1 MARKR
6 KSGTGTIRQRK
17 DGRWEGRAVVGYD
30 DKGLPKTKNVLAK
43 TKHECQEKLTKL
55 METVGSAKSEKIC
68 ADMPFG
74 EWMDFWYQTYIKS
87 GLRPATQSTYESTIY
102 QHIIPQLGK
111 ILLCQLT
118 QKDLQQFY
126 AHLKKEGRLVR
137 TEQFG
142 KGLSDRMVRMCHAKC
157 RAALDQ
163 AVQENLIRTNPAV
176 GCKLPPKRSREM
188 QVLSRQELQRF
199 LMQAKADGYFEL
211 FLLDLSTGLRRGE
224 LLALQWSDLDLDT
237 GTLSVTKQVYEV
249 NGKMQ
254 LSVPKT
260 KASIRKLV
268 LPPAVVEVFREYR
281 KTAKSRW
288 LFPSPKNLDMPLTPG
303 SMLRRLHIILE
314 RAGCKQI
321 RFHDL
326 RHTFATMAL
335 ENGMDIKTLSAM
347 LGHVSA
353 ATTLDIYTHITGDM
367 LSEAAAKI
375 DRGLGNEVTED
386 SSETNPLTDFQPVMR
401 RTRKPGTGCI
411 TELNDHLFEGRYSPT
426 WPDGTKHSK
435 CVYAHTREECE
446 EKLKVLIQQLN
457 AERKAILD
465 RLRGIPSPEKLT
477 KKQRQIWEYMRLCPD
492 ETNYSTIAKG
502 AKVTRH
508 TVAKHYEMIQ
518 KMLGIQKTA
527 PHPLL
532 DCQTVPQI
540 GRAHV

>member
-87 GLRPATQSTYESTIY
+87 GLRPATQNTYESTIY

-111 ILLCQLT
+111 IPLCQLT

-176 GCKLPPKRSREM
+176 GCKLPPKRSPEM

-199 LMQAKADGYFEL
+199 LIQAKADGYFEL

-237 GTLSVTKQVYEV
+237 GTLDVYKRQVF
-249 NGKMQ
+249 
-254 LSVPKT
+254 S
-260 KASIRKLV
+260 
-268 LPPAVVEVFREYR
+268 
-281 KTAKSRW
+281 
-288 LFPSPKNLDMPLTPG
+288 
-303 SMLRRLHIILE
+303 
-314 RAGCKQI
+314 
-321 RFHDL
+321 
-326 RHTFATMAL
+326 
-335 ENGMDIKTLSAM
+335 
-347 LGHVSA
+347 
-353 ATTLDIYTHITGDM
+353 
-367 LSEAAAKI
+367 LSERPPK
-375 DRGLGNEVTED
+375 
-386 SSETNPLTDFQPVMR
+386 
-401 RTRKPGTGCI
+401 RKNNFSLYLKMIGGIEMKMSVCKSY
-411 TELNDHLFEGRYSPT
+411 GRC
-426 WPDGTKHSK
+426 G
-435 CVYAHTREECE
+435 
-446 EKLKVLIQQLN
+446 
-457 AERKAILD
+457 
-465 RLRGIPSPEKLT
+465 
-477 KKQRQIWEYMRLCPD
+477 
-492 ETNYSTIAKG
+492 
-502 AKVTRH
+502 
-508 TVAKHYEMIQ
+508 
-518 KMLGIQKTA
+518 
-527 PHPLL
+527 
-532 DCQTVPQI
+532 
-540 GRAHV
+540 

>member
-17 DGRWEGRAVVGYD
+17 DGRWEGRTVVGYD

-87 GLRPATQSTYESTIY
+87 GLRPATQNTYESTIY

-111 ILLCQLT
+111 IPLCQLT

-137 TEQFG
+137 TEQYG

-163 AVQENLIRTNPAV
+163 AVQENLIQTNPAV

-199 LMQAKADGYFEL
+199 LIQAKADGYFEL

-314 RAGCKQI
+314 RARCKQI

-353 ATTLDIYTHITGDM
+353 ATTLDIYTHVTGDM
-367 LSEAAAKI
+367 QTEAAAKI
-375 DRGLGNEVTED
+375 DRGLGNEVQEKSAQAD
-386 SSETNPLTDFQPVMR
+386 QNPAAAFQPVLG
-401 RTRKPGTGCI
+401 RKRKSGSGCI
-411 TELNDHLFEGRYSPT
+411 TQINDHLFEGRYSPT

-435 CVYAHTREECE
+435 CVYAHTWGECE
-446 EKLKVLIQQLN
+446 AKLKVLIQQMN
-457 AERKAILD
+457 AERQALRD
-465 RLRGIPSPEKLT
+465 QARGITPPDKLT
-477 KKQRQIWEYMRLCPD
+477 KTQKKIWMYMKFHPD
-492 ETNYSTIAKG
+492 ETNYSVIARG
-502 AKVTRH
+502 AGVTRH
-508 TVAKHYEMIQ
+508 TAAKWYEMMRG
-518 KMLGIQKTA
+518 MLGRTA
-527 PHPLL
+527 
-532 DCQTVPQI
+532 
-540 GRAHV
+540 